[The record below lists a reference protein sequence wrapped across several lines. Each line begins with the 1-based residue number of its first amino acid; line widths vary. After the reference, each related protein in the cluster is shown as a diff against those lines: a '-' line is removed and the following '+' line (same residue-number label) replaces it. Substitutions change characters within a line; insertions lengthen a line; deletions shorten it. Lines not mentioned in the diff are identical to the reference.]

1 MEKEINHPKHT
12 TLSIKHGSVFWHFMA
27 ASGIWPLVFIDDV
40 TADRSSRIS
49 DTYCETDWTVFIV
62 HMNDDPKHTARV
74 TQEFLEAKKL
84 DILPLPSQGPNLKP
98 TGDF

>member
-40 TADRSSRIS
+40 TADRSSRTNSEVYRTILS
-49 DTYCETDWTVFIV
+49 AQIQTNTV
-62 HMNDDPKHTARV
+62 
-74 TQEFLEAKKL
+74 KL
-84 DILPLPSQGPNLKP
+84 IGQCL
-98 TGDF
+98 